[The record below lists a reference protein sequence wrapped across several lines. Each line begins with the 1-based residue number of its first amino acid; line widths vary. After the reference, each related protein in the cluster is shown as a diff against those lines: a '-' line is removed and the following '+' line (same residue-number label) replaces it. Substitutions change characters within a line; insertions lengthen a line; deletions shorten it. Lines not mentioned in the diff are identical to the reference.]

1 MEEVNANSEK
11 LAVLMAREST
21 ILKEFLAS
29 GIKIMSNL
37 NERNWNNLQIQLTL
51 SRKLSL
57 SIEEIEKERDHTFEC
72 LKKSLNSVDSENF
85 FQVVFLLKSP
95 IREELIDHFRD
106 LKLALLHAQGVS
118 WEIESYVSS
127 AGGTIKELLN
137 RVYPLRKGNI
147 YSKKGAIRE
156 TGSHPMVLNK
166 EL

>member
-1 MEEVNANSEK
+1 MKEAIDNSEK
-11 LAVLMAREST
+11 LAVLMSREST
-21 ILKEFLAS
+21 ILKEFLVS
-29 GIKIMSNL
+29 GIKIMSDL
-37 NERNWNNLQIQLTL
+37 NERNWNNLQIQLTVSL
-51 SRKLSL
+51 KLSH
-57 SIEEIEKERDHTFEC
+57 SIEEIETERNNTFQC
-72 LKKSLNSVDSENF
+72 LKKSLNSVESANF

-95 IREELIDHFRD
+95 VREELIDHFRN

-137 RVYPLRKGNI
+137 RVYPHRKGNI